1 MSRSRR
7 FLSGAAF
14 SYLYQACVAIVGI
27 WLTPFYLRVLGA
39 NDYGIWLVGLQV
51 LGILLL
57 CDLGVIAVLPRD
69 VAHTNGRELTGA
81 DPNELPMLIA
91 STAKIVLPQTI
102 LVALVALA
110 LFFFRPSAASGLQG
124 PVALVLITFV
134 ITYPFRMFPAVLQGL
149 QEIEFLGQLRICLW
163 AVSVGITVLLLF
175 LGARFYALAWG
186 WCFLETGSNVGAMV
200 KLYLI
205 RPDLLRPQTWKR
217 VGAFQWRWLKRGL
230 WVSIGQITNT
240 FTSGMDLLII
250 APVLGPAMVVVYS
263 CTGKLIQVLQNQPQ
277 SLASYALPGLS
288 QMKAAE
294 SRDRI
299 RTAATCLTQAMILVG
314 GAIFCAVLPLN
325 QQFVSLWIGSRYF
338 GGGTLTILFLV
349 NFMARLIDYTLAM
362 ALFAFGYEKLYA
374 VRAMLD
380 GLVSAGLAIM
390 LVGRLGLTGVLI
402 GFVCGALLVAIPIDL
417 YLFSREFGVSI
428 LQSVRPY
435 LPYLWRFTLVGCAAL
450 PIVARIHIPNLFV
463 WAVIASTIGLIYVL
477 ISFRYV
483 SHSELGGYIRAALAS
498 YREVIRERL
507 VKVPEPTLSSSSEKP

>member
-14 SYLYQACVAIVGI
+14 SYLYQASVAIVGI

-39 NDYGIWLVGLQV
+39 HDYGIWLVGLQV

-69 VAHTNGRELTGA
+69 VAHAHGRELSGS
-81 DPNELPMLIA
+81 DPDELPNLIA

-110 LFFFRPSAASGLQG
+110 LFFFRPSAASDVRG
-124 PVALVLITFV
+124 PVALVLLTFV
-134 ITYPFRMFPAVLQGL
+134 VTYPFRMFPAILQGL
-149 QEIEFLGQLRICLW
+149 QEIKFLGQLRICLW
-163 AVSVGITVLLLF
+163 AVSAGITVGLLF
-175 LGARFYALAWG
+175 FGLRFYALAWG
-186 WCFLETGSNVGAMV
+186 WCFLESGSNVGALV
-200 KLYLI
+200 RLYLI
-205 RPDLLRPQTWKR
+205 RPDLLRVRNWKR
-217 VGAFQWRWLKRGL
+217 VGAFQWRWLTRGL

-240 FTSGMDLLII
+240 FSSGMDLLII

-263 CTGKLIQVLQNQPQ
+263 CTGKLVQVLQNQPQ

-294 SRDRI
+294 SRERI
-299 RTAATCLTQAMILVG
+299 RIAATCLTQAMVLVG
-314 GAIFCAVLPLN
+314 GAIFCVVLPLN
-325 QQFVSLWIGSRYF
+325 QQFVSLWTGSRYF
-338 GGGTLTILFLV
+338 GGLTVTVLFLV

-380 GLVSAGLAIM
+380 GLVSAGLAII
-390 LVGRLGLTGVLI
+390 LVGPLGLKGVLI
-402 GFVCGALLVAIPIDL
+402 GFACGALLVAIPIDL

-435 LPYLWRFTLVGCAAL
+435 FPYLWRFTIVGCAAL
-450 PIVARIHIPNLFV
+450 PIVGRIDIPNLFV
-463 WAVIASTIGLIYVL
+463 WTVIASVIGLVYLALAFPYVN
-477 ISFRYV
+477 R
-483 SHSELGGYIRAALAS
+483 SELGGYIRAAVSS
-498 YREVIRERL
+498 YRTAIRARFL
-507 VKVPEPTLSSSSEKP
+507 KVPEPTLSSSGEQ